1 MTDKLKK
8 KASSSWQQAEKHR
21 PLQTVSEQSMTGI
34 ILCEVMSGRFQMN
47 E

>member
-8 KASSSWQQAEKHR
+8 KASSSWQQAEKH

-34 ILCEVMSGRFQMN
+34 ILCEVMSGRFQMS